1 MTKHQ
6 NKVLN
11 QDLVGGTKPLEGVQY
26 SINHPLLCV
35 WQEF

>member
-6 NKVLN
+6 NKVLI
-11 QDLVGGTKPLEGVQY
+11 QDLVGGTKPLGGVQY
-26 SINHPLLCV
+26 SINHLLCCV